1 MHKSGFVHE
10 HVEPANIFAV
20 GEVVKLRGDCI
31 REAPEG
37 EPGLEAKKRDIQDL
51 AVVLLQAL
59 TQQRTLQA
67 AVRQLPLP
75 APFDQLVRKGLQGE
89 WGIAEM
95 KAALHAAARP
105 SGSSSAAA
113 VPPRPAAVSQ
123 PATPA
128 AKSAP
133 SPKTVVSESKP
144 VAPDPKT
151 VRVGPPAP
159 RIPLPERDLLRKTPL
174 DTRWTVA
181 AGLAVILLLCLGWHL
196 ARRPS
201 AGHNSARQAT
211 STPASTLARAADH
224 GAPAPGT
231 TDTPA
236 AGANPRQA
244 ESNAAAET
252 RADWRVVVY
261 TYNHQDQA
269 QKKSSA
275 IAHSHPELRPQ
286 VFTPSGHAPYLV
298 TVGGVMNRDQA
309 FAFVR
314 KARRLGLPRDTYA
327 QNYSGKP
334 LPSKR

>member
-37 EPGLEAKKRDIQDL
+37 ERGLEAKKRDIQDL

-59 TQQRTLQA
+59 TQQHTLQA

-113 VPPRPAAVSQ
+113 APPRPAAASQ

-133 SPKTVVSESKP
+133 SPKTVVPESKP

-181 AGLAVILLLCLGWHL
+181 AGLAVILLLWLGWHL

-201 AGHNSARQAT
+201 AGHNDAGQAT
-211 STPASTLARAADH
+211 STPTS
-224 GAPAPGT
+224 APAHAAHSSA
-231 TDTPA
+231 PA
-236 AGANPRQA
+236 AAGVPVAGVNPRPVA
-244 ESNAAAET
+244 SNTAET
-252 RADWRVVVY
+252 RAQWRVVVY

-275 IAHSHPELRPQ
+275 IAHSHAELRPQ

-314 KARRLGLPRDTYA
+314 RARRLGLPRDTYA

-334 LPSKR
+334 SPGKR